1 MASASSFF
9 RLALSLCYVMHDG
22 GKIYGH
28 MSAKG
33 NQHVTE
39 LIAARLM

>member
-28 MSAKG
+28 LSAKG
-33 NQHVTE
+33 NQLVTA
-39 LIAARLM
+39 LIAERQM